1 MSVSSR
7 ILALAMAG
15 LLVLTGCRTYGNEK
29 YDTGPKTYQAIQK
42 TVQRME
48 QELGRA
54 QSDLRRLDAAA
65 ERLDTLRSLAAQYR
79 GYVASHEAALAGHR
93 EQVEPL
99 TAESSYRS
107 LHRAYSAMITD
118 RRLLDTKY
126 RRAVRNVWA
135 AVRDTV
141 RPPTPPRDPS
151 RYVITPVNFPRVGRG
166 GPLTMADALRPLEG
180 TPGLQLEETSESE

>member
-15 LLVLTGCRTYGNEK
+15 LLVFTGCRTYGNEK
-29 YDTGPKTYQAIQK
+29 YETGPKTYQAIQK

-65 ERLDTLRSLAAQYR
+65 EQMDTLRALAARYR

-93 EQVEPL
+93 EQAERL

-107 LHRAYSAMITD
+107 LHRSYGAMIMD
-118 RRLLDTKY
+118 RRLLSTKY
-126 RRAVRNVWA
+126 RRAVRHVWA
-135 AVRDTV
+135 AVRDTTL
-141 RPPTPPRDPS
+141 PPESTRDPS
-151 RYVITPVNFPRVGRG
+151 RYVVTPVNFPRVGQG
-166 GPLTMADALRPLEG
+166 GALTMADALRALEG
-180 TPGLQLEETSESE
+180 TPGLQPEETTESE